1 MQFKPFLS
9 AWALALLLLTACGT
23 VPKTSVTETPLGSPR
38 ASVDDSLF
46 ARVLHRAIQPDG
58 RISYQE
64 LRSDSE
70 LTEYLQQ
77 IALVRTDGFNSRSEL
92 LAFWINTHN
101 AYVLDLIRSNPA
113 TSIDNIPG
121 FRYAKV
127 ILTGDAQ
134 HYSLDDI
141 EHTILEHDFRE
152 PRAFFA
158 LFDGTRSSP
167 KLPLEPYS
175 GAFLSDQLDVQFR
188 NFLSD
193 STKNY
198 LDRRANTLY
207 LSEIFED
214 YSSTLE
220 DMAGEP
226 LTTLIRDFAPP
237 AMSDWIRRHLTITI
251 AYLSNDR
258 TINTSDLT
266 TTHPYE
272 RKPTPPRRI
281 PGGLN

>member
-1 MQFKPFLS
+1 MQFKLCLS
-9 AWALALLLLTACGT
+9 AWALALLLFTSCGT

-38 ASVDDSLF
+38 ASADDSLF
-46 ARVLHRAIQPDG
+46 ARVLQRAVQPDG

-70 LTEYLQQ
+70 LTEYLEQ
-77 IALVRTDGFNSRSEL
+77 IALVRTDGFNARSEL

-113 TSIDNIPG
+113 ISIDDIPG

-167 KLPLEPYS
+167 RLPVEPYL
-175 GAFLSDQLDVQFR
+175 GEHLSDQLDVQFR
-188 NFLSD
+188 NFLAD

-207 LSEIFED
+207 LSNIFQE
-214 YSSTLE
+214 YSGALE
-220 DMAGEP
+220 DMTGEP
-226 LTTLIRDFAPP
+226 LTTLIRDFAPQ
-237 AMSDWIRRHLTITI
+237 AMADWIHRHPAITI
-251 AYLSNDR
+251 AYLTRDN
-258 TINTSDLT
+258 TINTSDIT
-266 TTHPYE
+266 NSHSYE

-281 PGGLN
+281 SGGIN